1 MAVGR
6 ALPEAGVGRT
16 GAERLWMDDRS
27 DPTKLEE
34 TPMPLPEELRTRLR
48 LPIVAAPM
56 FLVSGPELVIAGCRA
71 GVLGTFPALNARPI
85 SELDRWL
92 GEISEAL
99 GEDDA
104 PFGVNLIVHRSNTR
118 LAEDTEMV
126 VRHRVPVVITS
137 VGHPGDIVEKVH
149 AYGGV
154 VWHDVTNLRHA
165 RKAMEA
171 GVDGLILVAGGA
183 GGHAG
188 TINPFALVP
197 QVREFFSGTIMLAGA
212 ISDGRAVRA
221 AEVLGADL
229 AWLGTRFIATR
240 ESMADPDYK
249 RMLIEAEAADIVYT
263 DRVSGIY
270 GNFIRQSLEAAGVEW
285 RAAGPGKKIDMDLA
299 SRAAGRDGASASASE
314 REAKAWKHI
323 WSAGQGVGS
332 IHDVPS
338 VAELVERLAD
348 EYRRAVDLPPFHGA
362 ADAPHAAG
370 AH

>member
-1 MAVGR
+1 M
-6 ALPEAGVGRT
+6 
-16 GAERLWMDDRS
+16 S
-27 DPTKLEE
+27 
-34 TPMPLPEELRTRLR
+34 LPEELRTRMR

-56 FLVSGPELVIAGCRA
+56 FLVSGPELVIASCRA

-85 SELDRWL
+85 AELDRWL
-92 GEISEAL
+92 TEISATLE
-99 GEDDA
+99 EKDA

-118 LAEDTEMV
+118 LAEDVEMV
-126 VRHRVPVVITS
+126 IRHRVPVVITS
-137 VGHPGDIVEKVH
+137 VGHPGDIVERVH
-149 AYGGV
+149 AYGGI

-165 RKAMEA
+165 RKAAAA
-171 GVDGLILVAGGA
+171 GVDGLILVSAGA

-197 QVREFFSGTIMLAGA
+197 QVREFFPGTIMLAGA

-240 ESMADPDYK
+240 ESMADPQYK
-249 RMLIEAEAADIVYT
+249 QMLVEAEAADIVYT
-263 DRVSGIY
+263 DKVSGIH
-270 GNFIRQSLEAAGVEW
+270 GNFIRQSLEAAGLRW
-285 RAAGPGKKIDMDLA
+285 QAAGERKEVNMDLA
-299 SRAAGRDGASASASE
+299 SRAAGETAASAAE

-332 IHDVPS
+332 IHDVPT
-338 VAELVERLAD
+338 VAELVARLDA

-362 ADAPHAAG
+362 GVSPHAG
-370 AH
+370 